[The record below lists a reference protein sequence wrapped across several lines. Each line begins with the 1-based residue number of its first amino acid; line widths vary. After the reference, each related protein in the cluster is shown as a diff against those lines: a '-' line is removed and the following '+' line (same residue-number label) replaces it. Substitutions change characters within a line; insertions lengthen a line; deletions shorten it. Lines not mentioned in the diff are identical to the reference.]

1 MFFATAGADT
11 VGVVIVV
18 IVVIVVVVVVL
29 ALLVPLSLINIIL
42 IILITLIIII
52 IILIIIIIVII
63 ILFIL
68 IIIIVI
74 TTILIIT
81 MSSPGHCPSGRGHH
95 CRHQYRPNIYHC
107 QALVRTTVT
116 DLSNPN
122 FAAKQYHHESVN
134 KHAPS
139 AYLTIWQDP
148 PIKDN

>member
-42 IILITLIIII
+42 IILITLIIIIIIII

-139 AYLTIWQDP
+139 AYLTI
-148 PIKDN
+148 